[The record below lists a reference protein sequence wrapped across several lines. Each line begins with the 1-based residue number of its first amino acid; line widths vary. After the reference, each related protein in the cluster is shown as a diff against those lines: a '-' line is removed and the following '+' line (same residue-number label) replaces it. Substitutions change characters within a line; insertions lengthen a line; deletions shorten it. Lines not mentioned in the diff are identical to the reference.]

1 MLKLLDPAALDAK
14 VTAPRGRVSIVV
26 PQKWLR
32 DGARLS
38 VEVPAKI
45 RCDLCDGGGC
55 DACGRSGAV
64 YTRGRKELPE
74 LVEVSLPSS
83 TGGARGATVRL
94 PKRGGL
100 PSDET
105 PELAR
110 GMLLLTVIPGEAA
123 SDGVRRRELPEAPLP
138 VPYEPAPLAQVPTPA
153 AGYLSP
159 EVLGAVALALLVLLA
174 LFVFAR

>member
-1 MLKLLDPAALDAK
+1 MPAEWLAEGASIELEL
-14 VTAPRGRVSIVV
+14 PRT
-26 PQKWLR
+26 
-32 DGARLS
+32 LS
-38 VEVPAKI
+38 CAA
-45 RCDLCDGGGC
+45 CGGGGC

-138 VPYEPAPLAQVPTPA
+138 VPYEPAPLAQVPPPA